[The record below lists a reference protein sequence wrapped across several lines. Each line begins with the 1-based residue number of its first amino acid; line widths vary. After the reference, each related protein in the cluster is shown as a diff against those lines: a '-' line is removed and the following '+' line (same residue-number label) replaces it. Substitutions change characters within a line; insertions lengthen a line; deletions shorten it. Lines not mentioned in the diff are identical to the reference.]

1 MVKQIL
7 SAVFAMIITVSNL
20 LGLGPLKQDY
30 YDGINRE
37 LINPNADE
45 CAVKLYEFLAD
56 SYGEMVL
63 SGQYINLYDNFS
75 APEFRKDENDQ
86 NSPSTVFKS
95 LELSAVSSVTDGKY
109 PALIG
114 LDVSQVENGII
125 RYVVDQAIEY
135 HNEGGIVTICW
146 HWMAPTSENGDE
158 EAFYSDQ
165 TDFDLKA
172 ALADKESE
180 AYKGLIHD
188 IDAVSAE
195 LQKLRDAG
203 VPVLWR
209 PLHEASGGWFW
220 WGNSGAKAYKELW
233 NIMYDRMTNYHKLNN
248 LIWVANAQSPFW
260 YVGDDKC
267 DIISDDPYYP
277 NNSRFAFKL
286 DPANYFRFKNT
297 YHTTHNKMIA
307 MSENGTVP
315 DIDKMFEYGVK
326 WSMFGTW
333 SREFVCVKD
342 PSNEWG
348 YLREYNERYTT
359 AEELNKVYSHE
370 KVYTLDK
377 LVASGNYITK

>member
-1 MVKQIL
+1 MSKQIL
-7 SAVFAMIITVSNL
+7 STAISLIITVTSL
-20 LGLGPLKQDY
+20 LGLGPLKQEY
-30 YDGINRE
+30 YENVNRE

-45 CAVKLYEFLAD
+45 CAVKLYEFLTD
-56 SYGEMVL
+56 SYGKMVL
-63 SGQYINLYDNFS
+63 SGQYINIYDNFS
-75 APEFRKDENDQ
+75 APEFRKDENDP

-95 LELSAVSSVTDGKY
+95 LELSALSSVTGGKY
-109 PALIG
+109 PAVIG
-114 LDVSQVENGII
+114 LDMSEVENGVI
-125 RYVVDQAIEY
+125 RYAVEQAVEY
-135 HNEGGIVTICW
+135 HNEGGIITICW
-146 HWMAPTSENGDE
+146 HWMAPTGEE
-158 EAFYSDQ
+158 TEAFYSDQ
-165 TDFDLKA
+165 TNFDLKA
-172 ALADKESE
+172 ALADKESKE
-180 AYKGLIHD
+180 YKNLIHD

-195 LQKLRDAG
+195 LKKLQKAG

-209 PLHEASGGWFW
+209 PLHEASGKWFW

-233 NIMYDRMTNYHKLNN
+233 DIMYDRMTNYHHLNN

-297 YHTTHNKMIA
+297 YHTTRNKMIA

-315 DIDKMFEYGVK
+315 DIDKMFEYGAK

-348 YLREYNERYTT
+348 YLREYNEQYTT
-359 AEELNKVYSHE
+359 AEELKKVYNDE
-370 KVYTLDK
+370 RVYTLDK
-377 LVASGNYITK
+377 LAASGKYIAK